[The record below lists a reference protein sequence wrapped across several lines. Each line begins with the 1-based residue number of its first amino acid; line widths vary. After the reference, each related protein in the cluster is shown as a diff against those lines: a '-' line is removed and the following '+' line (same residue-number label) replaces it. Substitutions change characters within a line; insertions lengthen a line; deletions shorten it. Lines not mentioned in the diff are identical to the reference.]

1 MKTPAS
7 RDEDGPA
14 PVLGVVHATVP
25 GAAHT
30 HVLPALY
37 GHVTVPPP
45 VIAELSRAQTPDRVR
60 TWVANSPDWLYVQA
74 PAKAL
79 DVVRRDL
86 GAGERDAIGLAV
98 EVSADALLVDD
109 RDARREAE
117 RLGLPVLGTLRVLAD
132 ASEHGF
138 ADLAVAF
145 ARLRQTNF
153 RASDQLLNQLLN
165 HVARRRAE

>member
-30 HVLPALY
+30 HVLPPLY

-117 RLGLPVLGTLRVLAD
+117 RLGLPVLGTLRVLAERQSMVSRISQSRSL
-132 ASEHGF
+132 ACARPTF
-138 ADLAVAF
+138 APAISF
-145 ARLRQTNF
+145 ST
-153 RASDQLLNQLLN
+153 SC
-165 HVARRRAE
+165 

>member
-30 HVLPALY
+30 HVLPPLY

-79 DVVRRDL
+79 DVVR
-86 GAGERDAIGLAV
+86 
-98 EVSADALLVDD
+98 
-109 RDARREAE
+109 DARREAE
-117 RLGLPVLGTLRVLAD
+117 RLGLPVLGTLRVLAERQSMVSRISQSRSL
-132 ASEHGF
+132 ACARPTF
-138 ADLAVAF
+138 APAISF
-145 ARLRQTNF
+145 ST
-153 RASDQLLNQLLN
+153 SC
-165 HVARRRAE
+165 